1 VVAGGVE
8 SYSKRPV
15 RLHPENSDQP
25 LVQYDR
31 PAFAPAGF
39 NDPDLAEATAKL
51 AKKFG
56 ISKKEQDEWSINSH
70 LKALKSQN
78 ILRSEITPILNQKND
93 LFTRKLN
100 QKICDRAPVLS
111 DTITYANSAI

>member
-1 VVAGGVE
+1 ME

-39 NDPDLAEATAKL
+39 NDPDLAEATATL

-78 ILRSEITPILNQKND
+78 ILRSEITSILNQK
-93 LFTRKLN
+93 K
-100 QKICDRAPVLS
+100 
-111 DTITYANSAI
+111 